1 MHDMLRKRLFGILT
15 LKNYIMR
22 KLLIIAVFI
31 VSSISCMAQTYRY
44 ERVYSVNRNTEVKQ
58 KSSGE
63 YYITFTSNKNKC
75 FFSDKDGYKPKQSNM
90 FTIMPEYR
98 DEDYGVYR
106 YKGKRNGMLIY
117 QATNRS
123 YSTYQREVYKIEYE
137 YLYFSEDYSKINEF
151 SGDVEYP
158 TVYSPEASGQQSGS
172 IAGSASFE
180 SVSGSKRGDIIWVY
194 EERESKSNAQIPTYL
209 Y

>member
-1 MHDMLRKRLFGILT
+1 
-15 LKNYIMR
+15 
-22 KLLIIAVFI
+22 
-31 VSSISCMAQTYRY
+31 
-44 ERVYSVNRNTEVKQ
+44 
-58 KSSGE
+58 
-63 YYITFTSNKNKC
+63 
-75 FFSDKDGYKPKQSNM
+75 
-90 FTIMPEYR
+90 MPEYR

-194 EERESKSNAQIPTYL
+194 EKRESKSNAQIPTYL